1 MFFALCGILKFIIFR
16 SKFQSSCYMKT
27 TFYCLIGFLLV
38 FSSCKKLAE
47 LTQFNLNYNTETT
60 IQAGPASNLPFD
72 VFTPEI
78 TTASESE
85 YEGKK
90 TSKNL
95 VQSILLRKLVLKTDP
110 TSGRTFDFLNS
121 IKIYIAANGKPE
133 LLIAWK
139 EGIPDTIGNELALE
153 CTTEELKDYLVQ
165 DKYKLRLE
173 VKTDKIVNQDIKIR
187 IESLFRVDA
196 KILGL

>member
-1 MFFALCGILKFIIFR
+1 M
-16 SKFQSSCYMKT
+16 MKT
-27 TFYCLIGFLLV
+27 ALFCLAGCLLV
-38 FSSCKKLAE
+38 ISSCKKLAE

-95 VQSILLRKLVLKTDP
+95 VQSILLRKLVLKTDQN
-110 TSGRTFDFLNS
+110 SGRSFDFLNS
-121 IKIYIAANGKPE
+121 IKIYISANGKPE

-153 CTTEELKDYLVQ
+153 CTTEELKDYLAQ

>member
-1 MFFALCGILKFIIFR
+1 
-16 SKFQSSCYMKT
+16 MKT
-27 TFYCLIGFLLV
+27 ALYSLVGFVLIL
-38 FSSCKKLAE
+38 SSCKKLAE

-95 VQSILLRKLVLKTDP
+95 IQSILIRKLVLKTDQS
-110 TSGRTFDFLNS
+110 SGRNFDFLNS
-121 IKIYIAANGKPE
+121 IKIYISANGKPE
-133 LLIAWK
+133 MLIAWK
-139 EGIPDTIGNELALE
+139 EGIPETIGNELLLD
-153 CTTEELKDYLVQ
+153 CSSDELRDYLIQ

>member
-1 MFFALCGILKFIIFR
+1 
-16 SKFQSSCYMKT
+16 
-27 TFYCLIGFLLV
+27 
-38 FSSCKKLAE
+38 
-47 LTQFNLNYNTETT
+47 
-60 IQAGPASNLPFD
+60 
-72 VFTPEI
+72 
-78 TTASESE
+78 
-85 YEGKK
+85 
-90 TSKNL
+90 
-95 VQSILLRKLVLKTDP
+95 
-110 TSGRTFDFLNS
+110 
-121 IKIYIAANGKPE
+121 
-133 LLIAWK
+133 IAWK